1 MKSVTSPSHLDKSH
15 ALFKALDATELE
27 CEVLPLP
34 SHGVAA
40 ADASGAAGCVA
51 KTRQAKAGAA
61 KAGAANGKA
70 SALKRK
76 K

>member
-1 MKSVTSPSHLDKSH
+1 MTSPSHLDKSH

-40 ADASGAAGCVA
+40 ADASGAAGCAA
-51 KTRQAKAGAA
+51 KARQAKAGAA